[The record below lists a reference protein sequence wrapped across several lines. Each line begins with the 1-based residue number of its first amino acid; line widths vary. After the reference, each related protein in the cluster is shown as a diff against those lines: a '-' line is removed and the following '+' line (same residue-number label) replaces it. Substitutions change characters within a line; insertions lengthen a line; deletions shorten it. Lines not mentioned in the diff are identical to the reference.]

1 MPSGV
6 RWSMSASGQK
16 ADICSAKR
24 HVRFTPESRH
34 RPVAQQVVALPDV
47 ITSHPH
53 SGRCC
58 AGKVFTFTPSVQF
71 ADVHGGRSNLRQ
83 PDFTA

>member
-1 MPSGV
+1 MVDV
-6 RWSMSASGQK
+6 RFGSKSRHLQCKTACPLYPRKQTSAGRSAS
-16 ADICSAKR
+16 
-24 HVRFTPESRH
+24 
-34 RPVAQQVVALPDV
+34 VALPDV